1 MTSRL
6 AWWSIGAAVVVGIL
20 GLRLLIDRVTVQGKE
35 VSAIRSPD
43 GSVYA
48 VLLDVPQDAHG
59 AHSAR
64 VCLRRSLPRPY
75 AHSVC
80 TDIAYISGVPAGDN
94 QLGIQLH
101 WTSSTELEIGYRDA
115 TSAYLYRP
123 TYVWPNAGRRTFYR
137 YYAQSLT
144 PIHTRLTSA
153 NSVGEESTAK

>member
-6 AWWSIGAAVVVGIL
+6 AWWSIGAAVVVGIV

-35 VSAIRSPD
+35 ISAIRSPD

-64 VCLRRSLPRPY
+64 VCLRRSLSRPY
-75 AHSVC
+75 AQSAC
-80 TDIAYISGVPAGDN
+80 TDIAYISGVPAGYN
-94 QLGIQLH
+94 QLGLQLH
-101 WTSSTELEIGYRDA
+101 WTSSTELEIAYRDA
-115 TSAYLYRP
+115 TRAYLYRP
-123 TYVWPNAGRRTFYR
+123 TFVWPNVGRRAFYR

-144 PIHTRLTSA
+144 PIHIALINA
-153 NSVGEESTAK
+153 NSAVEGGTAK